1 MSREDHSIDVESPFR
16 PYLALR
22 VEAEGGVILL
32 LKVNEVV
39 GGSVVVGVVGEGAS
53 REKRKVLLVLP
64 PSAKY
69 RNSLTDEK
77 LHFLLGVIIVRRS

>member
-32 LKVNEVV
+32 LRVNEVV

-53 REKRKVLLVLP
+53 REKRNVLLVLP

-69 RNSLTDEK
+69 RNSLTEEK